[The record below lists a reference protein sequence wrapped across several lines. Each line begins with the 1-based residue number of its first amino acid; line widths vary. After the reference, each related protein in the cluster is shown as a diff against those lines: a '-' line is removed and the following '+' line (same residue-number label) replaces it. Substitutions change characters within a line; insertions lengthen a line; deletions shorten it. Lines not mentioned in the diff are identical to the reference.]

1 MLSSLRLECKQKNF
15 SNPFLIFSFF
25 LTHLELKY
33 VHTLRRSLPKWAKCI
48 PVFRPKQCK
57 NPTRWG
63 GTYLYGLKR
72 EFPPPPP
79 SGGNL
84 RPLRPEKIH
93 LSFLFC
99 FVFVVQFIGL
109 FNAAHDVNIEWVIVK
124 GISHFSNDGN
134 APSESWKSFASIMA
148 ASLVSNMLSDP
159 IVFKEWPHYEGM

>member
-15 SNPFLIFSFF
+15 SNPFLSY
-25 LTHLELKY
+25 THLELKY
-33 VHTLRRSLPKWAKCI
+33 VHTLQSSLPKWAKSI

-63 GTYLYGLKR
+63 GTCLYSLKR
-72 EFPPPPP
+72 EFPLP

-159 IVFKEWPHYEGM
+159 VVFKEWPHYEGM

>member
-15 SNPFLIFSFF
+15 SNPFLSH
-25 LTHLELKY
+25 THLELKY
-33 VHTLRRSLPKWAKCI
+33 VHTLQSSLPKWAKCI

-57 NPTRWG
+57 NRTRWG
-63 GTYLYGLKR
+63 GTYLYSLKR
-72 EFPPPPP
+72 EFPLP

-99 FVFVVQFIGL
+99 FVFVLQFIGL

>member
-1 MLSSLRLECKQKNF
+1 M
-15 SNPFLIFSFF
+15 
-25 LTHLELKY
+25 
-33 VHTLRRSLPKWAKCI
+33 
-48 PVFRPKQCK
+48 
-57 NPTRWG
+57 
-63 GTYLYGLKR
+63 
-72 EFPPPPP
+72 
-79 SGGNL
+79 GGNL
-84 RPLRPEKIH
+84 RPLRAEKIH

>member
-15 SNPFLIFSFF
+15 SNSFLSY
-25 LTHLELKY
+25 THLELKY
-33 VHTLRRSLPKWAKCI
+33 VHTLRSSLPKWAKCI
-48 PVFRPKQCK
+48 TVFSPKQCK

-72 EFPPPPP
+72 EFPLP

-109 FNAAHDVNIEWVIVK
+109 FNAADDVNIEWVIVK
-124 GISHFSNDGN
+124 VISHFSNDGN

>member
-1 MLSSLRLECKQKNF
+1 MFPTKVGKVYTRFQTKTVQK
-15 SNPFLIFSFF
+15 PYPMGR
-25 LTHLELKY
+25 H
-33 VHTLRRSLPKWAKCI
+33 I
-48 PVFRPKQCK
+48 PIWFKKGV
-57 NPTRWG
+57 
-63 GTYLYGLKR
+63 
-72 EFPPPPP
+72 PPPP

-84 RPLRPEKIH
+84 RPLRAEKIH